1 MSLRKSYLLLLIL
14 LSFVHSPDT
23 LAQVNS
29 FCQAHADSLYCKIPS
44 LFGNAVVNPL
54 EPLDQA
60 LATQL
65 TLVPLASPASG
76 IVYIETAD
84 NKLPQPSGTETFG
97 PVLTERGETL
107 FSKKL
112 FVAATYQRFRF
123 NSLDGVNLKQIPMI
137 FDFCTT
143 AGQCGPIATI
153 VRTDVHLN
161 QYALFA
167 TYGITNWLDT
177 SIALPIL
184 NVTIAANGV
193 NCVQPYCSF
202 TTPGGVTVA
211 FQNNEVSGSATGIG
225 DIILRGKAS
234 VIASTKYK
242 LAIGCDVRLP
252 SGDALNFLG
261 AGAPGVKPFE
271 AVSRTGRLSPHVNI
285 AYQWN
290 GNSLLAG
297 AVAGTKGK
305 LPDVLSYAV
314 GADWAAVRNLT
325 VSADYLGEHVIDAS
339 RLKQIT
345 TLNVPN
351 TTSAIGSFNTTR
363 AAFGFKWK
371 PMKEL
376 LVSGNMLFKFDH
388 NGLHHTA
395 VPLIGISYTWDLR
408 RNQ

>member
-1 MSLRKSYLLLLIL
+1 MSVPQRYFLLLI
-14 LSFVHSPDT
+14 FVWTMHCPNA

-29 FCQAHADSLYCKIPS
+29 FCQAHANTLYCKIPS

-76 IVYIETAD
+76 IVYIKTPD

-107 FSKKL
+107 FRKKL

-123 NSLDGVNLKQIPMI
+123 NSLDGINLKQIPMI
-137 FDFCTT
+137 FQFCTA

-153 VRTDVHLN
+153 VRTDAHLD
-161 QYALFA
+161 QYALFG
-167 TYGITNWLDT
+167 TYGVTSWLDT
-177 SIALPIL
+177 SIALPIVK
-184 NVTIAANGV
+184 VTVAANGV
-193 NCVQPYCSF
+193 SCVQPYCSF
-202 TTPGGVTVA
+202 TTPDGTTVSLK
-211 FQNNEVSGSATGIG
+211 NEQVSGSATGIG
-225 DIILRGKAS
+225 DIVIRAKAS
-234 VIASTKYK
+234 AIASEKYK
-242 LAIGCDVRLP
+242 LAVGCDVRLP

-261 AGAPGVKPFE
+261 TGTVGVKPFE
-271 AVSRTGRLSPHVNI
+271 AVSRSGRLSPHVNV

-290 GNSLLAG
+290 GSSLLAG
-297 AVAGTKGK
+297 AVAGTKGD
-305 LPDVLSYAV
+305 LPDILSYAV
-314 GADWAAVRNLT
+314 GADWAAVRELT

-345 TLNVPN
+345 TLNLPN
-351 TTSAIGSFNTTR
+351 TTSALGTFDTSR

-371 PMKEL
+371 PAKEL
-376 LVSGNMLFKFDH
+376 LVSGNLLVKFDH
-388 NGLHHTA
+388 NGLRHTA
-395 VPLIGISYTWDLR
+395 VPLIGISYTFF
-408 RNQ
+408 